1 MCAGSLTDANQ
12 DSHSFFSSYKAP
24 QSSPSLVEIFLEPH
38 FLVKVGG
45 DGENRGTCRHA
56 GACAASHKGRDLG
69 SRMIQHSDYF
79 RGMQLTQKLAAESLN
94 CLRN

>member
-12 DSHSFFSSYKAP
+12 DSHSFFSS
-24 QSSPSLVEIFLEPH
+24 QGSSLVEIFLEPH